1 MNLAPVTIVG
11 NLTADPELTFTT
23 SGQGRL
29 TFSVAQTH
37 VWYDQAGEKQEKTSY
52 FNITA
57 WRYLAENSARTLE
70 KGIGVIVYGRL
81 EQRSYED
88 KEGNKRSIVEVV
100 AEEIAISTKSLETIE
115 RRQRSE
121 GADGQGGASRGSSPQ
136 QQRRTR
142 PSTAK
147 VGSGAPLMDEIEA
160 EEPF

>member
-1 MNLAPVTIVG
+1 MNLAPVTIIG
-11 NLTADPELTFTT
+11 NLTADPELTYTT
-23 SGQGRL
+23 TGQAKL
-29 TFSVAQTH
+29 SFSVANTH
-37 VWYDQAGEKQEKTSY
+37 VWYDQAGEKQDKTSY
-52 FNITA
+52 FNVTS

-70 KGIGVIVYGRL
+70 KGVGVIVYGRL

-121 GADGQGGASRGSSPQ
+121 NGDGNGSAAPSGQ
-136 QQRRTR
+136 SQQRRAR
-142 PSTAK
+142 PNTAK
-147 VGSGAPLMDEIEA
+147 VPAGAMMD

>member
-1 MNLAPVTIVG
+1 MNLAPITVVG

-23 SGQGRL
+23 SGQARL

-37 VWYDQAGEKQEKTSY
+37 VWYDQSGEKQEKTSY
-52 FNITA
+52 FNVTA

-81 EQRSYED
+81 EQRSYDD
-88 KEGNKRSIVEVV
+88 KEGNKRSIVEIV

-121 GADGQGGASRGSSPQ
+121 NGDGGASRSVSS

-142 PSTAK
+142 PNTTK
-147 VGSGAPLMDEIEA
+147 VPVGAGLLEDTES
-160 EEPF
+160 EPF